1 MNTKI
6 VDKSENGKAN
16 PIVQGGLNLTGS
28 IHHPKM
34 NILLINDHTM
44 TTLKVKYVTSVIS
57 RRFESVWYE

>member
-28 IHHPKM
+28 IHHPKHFYFQ
-34 NILLINDHTM
+34 NGTFLLKNDHKM
-44 TTLKVKYVTSVIS
+44 TVHGKP
-57 RRFESVWYE
+57 RRIVPQQG